1 MKTKLGVLLIAVLNA
16 GLVCFAQ
23 NPPEGAQNAPPGT
36 NAAAPPAVVATP
48 EATPIDTNAAPAEV
62 IEFND
67 AELLGVI
74 KTLAR
79 QANINFQFDP
89 KVTAAVGPD
98 GQPRPQPNVSIRFE
112 GVTAQQALEAV
123 LNNYSLQM
131 VPDER
136 TKTARITVKDPA
148 APEPLVTKI
157 FQLRFSNP
165 SNMVV
170 VLKPTLRDPRGQV
183 IADPRTSQL
192 IVVATEREMDSIDTL
207 LTTLDLPPRQVLI
220 EARLLETSR
229 NPTSIKGIDW
239 TGTLQAQKITFGNGF
254 SAGNTVTTIPG
265 GTTTTTTPGGRVL
278 TSTERSTSATTLN
291 TAVGNGG
298 FSANTALGVFPNIG
312 FLRSDGVSAV
322 LSFLNTDNDT
332 EVLSTPRTVTLDNE
346 KAKLSVTRAFPIF
359 KVTPGTQLSP
369 AGAEI
374 TYTNLGTILEVTPRI
389 AANNNIALTIV
400 PEVSNIDSVDRQTIN
415 GEVNT
420 ANIYAI
426 RRMETHVLIPSGSTL
441 VMGGLLSDSSS
452 KGYTKV
458 PLLGDL
464 PGLGHAFRKDSKTR
478 NKSNLIIFITPTIVE
493 DSDFQPTESDFLK
506 TQMVEKPEPKDSL
519 WNSGKPHDWRKP
531 VY

>member
-1 MKTKLGVLLIAVLNA
+1 MKTTLGVLLVALNA
-16 GLVCFAQ
+16 SLVGLAQ
-23 NPPEGAQNAPPGT
+23 NQPVGAGAGV
-36 NAAAPPAVVATP
+36 AAEQATPPPAVVATP
-48 EATPIDTNAAPAEV
+48 VAAIDTNAPVEV

-112 GVTAQQALEAV
+112 GVTPQQALEAV
-123 LNNYSLQM
+123 LNNYSLQL

-136 TKTARITVKDPA
+136 TKTARVTVRDPA

-192 IVVATEREMDSIDTL
+192 IVVATEKEMDSIDTL

-229 NPTSIKGIDW
+229 SPTSIKGIDW
-239 TGTLQAQKITFGNGF
+239 SGTLQNQQVSFGNGF
-254 SAGNTVTTIPG
+254 VSGNTVATIPG
-265 GTTTTTTPGGRVL
+265 PTRTTTTPGGRVL
-278 TSTERSTSATTLN
+278 TSTERSASATTL
-291 TAVGNGG
+291 TGTSGDGG
-298 FSANTALGVFPNIG
+298 FSFNTFNGVFPNMG
-312 FLRSDGVSAV
+312 FLRADGVSAV
-322 LSFLNTDNDT
+322 LSFLNTDADT

-346 KAKLSVTRAFPIF
+346 KARLSVTRAFPIF
-359 KVTPGTQLSP
+359 KITPGTQLSP

-420 ANIYAI
+420 ANVYAI
-426 RRMETHVLIPSGSTL
+426 RKMETHVLVPSGHTL
-441 VMGGLLSDSSS
+441 VMGGLLSDSSQ
-452 KGYTKV
+452 KNYVKV

-464 PGLGHAFRKDSKTR
+464 PGLGRAFRKDTKIR

-493 DSDFQPTESDFLK
+493 DSDYQPTESDYLR
-506 TQMVEKPEPKDSL
+506 TRMVDRPEPKESL
-519 WNSGKPHDWRKP
+519 WDTGKPKDWRKP